1 MTAEAVAVKSL
12 DKAMLS
18 FEEVGSAETASGIW
32 RESDEPSGGGGAG
45 GGVLG
50 DGGVED
56 EDEAMGFSMGG
67 AATAGSSDAS
77 FD

>member
-12 DKAMLS
+12 DKAM
-18 FEEVGSAETASGIW
+18 EVGTAETASGKW

-50 DGGVED
+50 DGGV
-56 EDEAMGFSMGG
+56 
-67 AATAGSSDAS
+67 
-77 FD
+77 

>member
-32 RESDEPSGGGGAG
+32 RESDEPSGGGGAAG

-50 DGGVED
+50 DEGVED
-56 EDEAMGFSMGG
+56 EAVEGSMGG
-67 AATAGSSDAS
+67 AGSSEAS
-77 FD
+77 FV